1 MSSPS
6 RSIPKEAHRTPGAQ
20 AGLSLVELMIGVAL
34 GLVIVGALI
43 GFFVS
48 TSRNNRELAQVNRQ
62 IEAGRFAIQLLEN
75 DIVHAG
81 FWGSYVPQFDDLSYR
96 TAPTDVPNAI
106 PEVCL
111 AWNVN
116 SSPPVPWPPQYQVN
130 MLGIPVQAYDGVP
143 AGCATSFLPDRQ
155 ANTDVL
161 LVRHGATCEFGE
173 AGCASGSLY
182 FQASQC
188 NKELTADPPR
198 RFVMD
203 TDAASFVL
211 RQKGCRIVDNV
222 SEGAALAPR
231 RRVVSHVYYVRD
243 YANFAGD
250 GIPTLMR
257 LELGLSANGK
267 VEFLA
272 PEALVEGIQGFS
284 VELGIDDRSATGAA
298 VNYTQAIAW
307 QDPNNKVVATNRGDG
322 SPDSYIRCTA
332 AAPCTAAQLMNAVA
346 VRLHVLARSL
356 ERSPGHLDTKTYL
369 LGDVALG
376 PYNDDIKR
384 HVFTTLLRLH
394 NVSGRR

>member
-1 MSSPS
+1 MRLAACPDGAG
-6 RSIPKEAHRTPGAQ
+6 AHRAPRAES
-20 AGLSLVELMIGVAL
+20 GLSLVELMIGVAL

-43 GFFVS
+43 SFFVS

-81 FWGSYVPQFDDLSYR
+81 FWGTYLPQFDDLSHR
-96 TAPTDVPNAI
+96 TAPTDVPNAV
-106 PEVCL
+106 PEACL

-130 MLGIPVQAYDGVP
+130 ILGIPVQAYDGVP
-143 AGCATSFLPDRQ
+143 ADCPTGLLPDRQ
-155 ANTDVL
+155 PNTDVL

-173 AGCASGSLY
+173 AGCATGSLY
-182 FQASQC
+182 FQPSQC
-188 NKELTADPPR
+188 NKEITADPPR

-203 TDAASFVL
+203 TNDASFVL
-211 RQKGCRIVDNV
+211 RQKGCRIVAGV
-222 SEGAALAPR
+222 SEGAALAPW

-243 YANFAGD
+243 HANTAGD

-272 PEALVEGIQGFS
+272 PEALVEGIEGFA
-284 VELGIDDRSATGAA
+284 VELGVDDRSATGAT

-307 QDPNNKVVATNRGDG
+307 QDPSNKVVATNRGDG
-322 SPDSYIRCTA
+322 SPDSYIRCTTA
-332 AAPCTAAQLMNAVA
+332 VPCTAAQLMNVVA
-346 VRLHVLARSL
+346 LRLHILARSL
-356 ERSPGHLDTKTYL
+356 ERSPGHVDNKAYV
-369 LGDVALG
+369 LGQVELG